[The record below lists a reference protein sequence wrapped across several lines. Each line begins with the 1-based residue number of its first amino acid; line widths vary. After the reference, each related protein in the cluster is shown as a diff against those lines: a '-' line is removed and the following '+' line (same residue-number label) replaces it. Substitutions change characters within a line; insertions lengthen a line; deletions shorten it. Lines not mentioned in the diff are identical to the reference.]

1 MTTNFFKL
9 SLVISLFVVGVGT
22 DAIGQSGAAVHPTT
36 PAKTE
41 SKLMDRGQ
49 LDGVNYRNNFFG
61 LSLSVPQT
69 WVVVSAQ
76 RSATIVEQTNKQ
88 VTGDQK
94 KKEVID
100 DSIQRSVIL
109 LSLTKLAAG
118 EPNNASFMLIAER
131 IPSPSI
137 KTGVDVIQSMEN
149 AFKGTNYNLEFQA
162 QTQTERV
169 GGAEFGVA
177 TVKNT
182 SPNGTFL
189 QKIYVTTKN
198 GYALELFYTYQD
210 DADLAALTSIVGTMK
225 MK

>member
-1 MTTNFFKL
+1 LTTNFFKL
-9 SLVISLFVVGVGT
+9 SLLIFLMIVGA
-22 DAIGQSGAAVHPTT
+22 DAIAQSGTGVHPAT
-36 PAKTE
+36 PVTVD
-41 SKLMDRGQ
+41 SKNLDRGQ
-49 LDGVNYRNNFFG
+49 LDGVNYSNNFFG
-61 LSLSVPQT
+61 LSLSVPQA

-76 RSATIVEQTNKQ
+76 RSKTIVEQSNKQ
-88 VTGDQK
+88 VTGNQK

-131 IPSPSI
+131 IPLPSI

-149 AFKGTNYNLEFQA
+149 AFKGTNFNLEFQA
-162 QTQTERV
+162 QTQTNRI
-169 GGAEFGVA
+169 GGADFGVA

-182 SPNGTFL
+182 SPSGTFM

-198 GYALELFYTYQD
+198 GYALELFYTYQN
-210 DADLAALTSIVGTMK
+210 DADLAALNSIVGTIK
-225 MK
+225 IK